1 MNDLFSSFQ
10 ASSKEEWI
18 AILQK
23 ELKGESIDTLN
34 KINRVEEIAFPS
46 YFHREDLK
54 NNFSDPGLAPYTR
67 GIQSKNNDWTIATNF
82 RIGDLKE
89 TNKEIT
95 AALMSGTDHLVLE
108 ATNTDPIDFHLLLNE
123 VGLSFIHTTFKAKT
137 KEQVNQF
144 LIFAKEAP
152 ILIEYA
158 DNDELLKTNLHAYLD
173 KNPNLK
179 LYHVDASLVQQAG
192 GTSWQELSIALA
204 EGHELLVKQ
213 MDRGVDCDTAAAA
226 IHFTFGIGSKYFFE
240 LAKIRAFRTCWAQ
253 IVSAY
258 APKHMC
264 SLAATITARTGFLNI
279 SLKDP
284 YTNLLRQTTEAMSVV
299 LGGIQHLNI
308 QPYDWYS
315 TNSNTAFTRRM
326 ATNISL
332 LLKEESYLQIVLDP
346 AGGSYALDSLT
357 ETIAER
363 AWSSFQWIE
372 RNGTISNPEVRLTLA
387 TEIEE
392 KAAMRVAEIKDKTEK
407 RIGINIFPNPE
418 QVENN
423 WTALPAS
430 WNNLKPLIL
439 EQAL

>member
-1 MNDLFSSFQ
+1 MNDLFSSFP

-18 AILQK
+18 AILKK

-34 KINRVEEIAFPS
+34 KINRVEEITFPS
-46 YFHREDLK
+46 YFHPEDQK
-54 NNFSDPGLAPYTR
+54 VDFSDPGLAPYTR
-67 GIQSKNNDWTIATNF
+67 GIQPKNNDWTIATSF
-82 RIGDLKE
+82 RITDVKE
-89 TNKEIT
+89 TNKEMT
-95 AALMSGTDHLVLE
+95 AALMAGTDHLVLE
-108 ATNTDPIDFHLLLNE
+108 AVNSDPIDFALLLNE
-123 VGLSFIHTTFKAKT
+123 VGLSFIHTTFKAKSV
-137 KEQVNQF
+137 EQVSRF
-144 LIFAKEAP
+144 LTFTKEAP
-152 ILIEYA
+152 VLVEYA
-158 DNDELLKTNLHAYLD
+158 DNDELLKSAS
-173 KNPNLK
+173 PNQYPKAK
-179 LYHVDASLVQQAG
+179 LFRVDASGVQQAG
-192 GTSWQELSIALA
+192 GTTWQELSIALA
-204 EGHELLVKQ
+204 EGHDLLVKQ
-213 MDRGVDCDTAAAA
+213 LDRGIDCDTAAAA

-258 APKHMC
+258 SPEHTC
-264 SLAATITARTGFLNI
+264 SLAATITARSGFLNT

-315 TNSNTAFTRRM
+315 TNPNPGFTRRM

-372 RNGTISNPEVRLTLA
+372 RNGGISNPQVRKSLTA
-387 TEIEE
+387 EIEE
-392 KAAMRVAEIKDKTEK
+392 KAALRISEIRDKSEK

-423 WTALPAS
+423 WTELPLC

-439 EQAL
+439 EQTL

>member
-18 AILQK
+18 ALLKK
-23 ELKGESIDTLN
+23 ELKGESIDSLN
-34 KINRVEEIAFPS
+34 KINRVEEISFPS
-46 YFHREDLK
+46 YFHREDQK
-54 NNFSDPGLAPYTR
+54 STFSDPGLAPYTR
-67 GIQSKNNDWTIATNF
+67 GIQSKNNDWTIATTF
-82 RIGDLKE
+82 RISDLKE
-89 TNKEIT
+89 TNKEII
-95 AALMSGTDHLVLE
+95 AALMAGTDHLVLE
-108 ATNTDPIDFHLLLNE
+108 AANTDPIDFHMLLNE
-123 VGLSFIHTTFKAKT
+123 VGLSFIHTTFRAKSLD
-137 KEQVNQF
+137 QVNQF
-144 LIFAKEAP
+144 LVFVKEAP
-152 ILIEYA
+152 TLIEYA
-158 DNDELLKTNLHAYLD
+158 DNDELVKTNLQAYQD

-179 LYHVDASLVQQAG
+179 IYHVDASSVQQAG
-192 GTSWQELSIALA
+192 GTTWQELSIALA

-213 MDRGVDCDTAAAA
+213 MDRGIDCDTAAAA

-253 IVSAY
+253 IVSEY
-258 APKHMC
+258 APKHTC
-264 SLAATITARTGFLNI
+264 SLAATITARTGFLNT

-284 YTNLLRQTTEAMSVV
+284 YTNLLRQTTEAMSAV

-315 TNSNTAFTRRM
+315 GSSNTPFTRRM

-346 AGGSYALDSLT
+346 AGGSYALDALT

-372 RNGTISNPEVRLTLA
+372 RSGTISNPEVRKTLT

-392 KAAMRVAEIKDKTEK
+392 KAAMRIAEIKDKTEK

-418 QVENN
+418 QLENT
-423 WTALPAS
+423 WTELPAC
-430 WNNLKPLIL
+430 WNDLKPLIL
-439 EQAL
+439 EQTL

>member
-18 AILQK
+18 AILKK

-34 KINRVEEIAFPS
+34 KINRVEEIAFPA
-46 YFHREDLK
+46 YFHREDQK
-54 NNFSDPGLAPYTR
+54 STFSDPGLVPYTR
-67 GIQSKNNDWTIATNF
+67 GIQPKSNDWTIATGF
-82 RIGDLKE
+82 RIKDPE
-89 TNKEIT
+89 ESNREII

-108 ATNTDPIDFHLLLNE
+108 ATNADPIDFHILLKE
-123 VGLSFIHTTFKAKT
+123 VGLSFIHTTFRAKSI
-137 KEQVNQF
+137 EQVNQF
-144 LIFAKEAP
+144 LVFVKEAP
-152 ILIEYA
+152 ALIEYA
-158 DNDELLKTNLHAYLD
+158 DNDALLKTDLKAYLD
-173 KNPNLK
+173 KNPTLK
-179 LYHVDASLVQQAG
+179 LYHVDASSVQQAG
-192 GTSWQELSIALA
+192 GTTWQELSIALA

-213 MDRGVDCDTAAAA
+213 LERGMDCDAAAAA

-258 APKHMC
+258 SPKHSC
-264 SLAATITARTGFLNI
+264 SLAATITARTGFLNTT
-279 SLKDP
+279 LKDP
-284 YTNLLRQTTEAMSVV
+284 HTNLLRQTTEAMSVV
-299 LGGIQHLNI
+299 LAGIQHLNI

-315 TNSNTAFTRRM
+315 ANSNTAFTRRM

-332 LLKEESYLQIVLDP
+332 LLKEESYLQVVIDP
-346 AGGSYALDSLT
+346 AGGSYALDALT

-372 RNGTISNPEVRLTLA
+372 RNGSISNQEVRQTLA
-387 TEIEE
+387 SEIEE
-392 KAAMRVAEIKDKTEK
+392 KAAIRVTEIKDKTEK

-418 QVENN
+418 QVENS
-423 WTALPAS
+423 WTELPLC

-439 EQAL
+439 EQTL

>member
-67 GIQSKNNDWTIATNF
+67 GIQSKNNDWTIATTF
-82 RIGDLKE
+82 RITDLKE
-89 TNKEIT
+89 TNKEII

-108 ATNTDPIDFHLLLNE
+108 ATNTDPIDFSILLNE
-123 VGLSFIHTTFKAKT
+123 VGISFIHTTFKAKSAEQIRDFLAFT
-137 KEQVNQF
+137 KD
-144 LIFAKEAP
+144 AP
-152 ILIEYA
+152 VLIEYA
-158 DNDELLKTNLHAYLD
+158 DNEELLNAGL
-173 KNPNLK
+173 NPNTNVK
-179 LYHVDASLVQQAG
+179 LFHIDASLVQQAG
-192 GTSWQELSIALA
+192 GTTWQELSIALA

-213 MDRGVDCDTAAAA
+213 LERGIDCDTAAAA

-258 APKHMC
+258 TPKHTC
-264 SLAATITARTGFLNI
+264 SMAATITARTGFLNV

-332 LLKEESYLQIVLDP
+332 LLKEESYLQMVLDP

-372 RNGTISNPEVRLTLA
+372 RNGTISNPEVRKTLSA
-387 TEIEE
+387 EIEE

-423 WTALPAS
+423 WTGLPAS

-439 EQAL
+439 EQTL

>member
-18 AILQK
+18 ALLKK

-34 KINRVEEIAFPS
+34 KINRVEEITFPS
-46 YFHREDLK
+46 YFHREDQK
-54 NNFSDPGLAPYTR
+54 TDFSDPGLAPYTR
-67 GIQSKNNDWTIATNF
+67 GIQAKNNDWTIATTF
-82 RIGDLKE
+82 RITDAKE
-89 TNKEIT
+89 TNAEII
-95 AALMSGTDHLVLE
+95 AALMAGTDHLVLE
-108 ATNTDPIDFHLLLNE
+108 AINTDSIDFNVLLNE
-123 VGLSFIHTTFKAKT
+123 VGLSFIHTTFKAKSV
-137 KEQVNQF
+137 EQISQF
-144 LIFAKEAP
+144 LTYTKDASV
-152 ILIEYA
+152 LIEYP
-158 DNDELLKTNLHAYLD
+158 DNDALLKAIVP
-173 KNPNLK
+173 KPNLQF
-179 LYHVDASLVQQAG
+179 LHIDASLVQQAG
-192 GTSWQELSIALA
+192 GTTWQELSIALA

-213 MDRGVDCDTAAAA
+213 LDLGIDCDTAAAA

-240 LAKIRAFRTCWAQ
+240 LAKIRAFRTCWSQ

-258 APKHMC
+258 SPKHTC

-284 YTNLLRQTTEAMSVV
+284 YTNLLRQTTEAMSAV
-299 LGGIQHLNI
+299 LAGIQHLNI

-315 TNSNTAFTRRM
+315 THSNTPFTRRM

-332 LLKEESYLQIVLDP
+332 LLKEESYLHVVLDP

-372 RNGTISNPEVRLTLA
+372 RNGSISNAEVRKTLSA
-387 TEIEE
+387 EIEE
-392 KAAMRVAEIKDKTEK
+392 KAAMRVSEISDKTEK

-418 QVENN
+418 QITAN
-423 WTALPAS
+423 WTDLPTC